1 MEDELMRESG
11 CTGTGLAATGW
22 GATEGAGCALAPV
35 GGASGFDSIR
45 TDEGEGERGAIVPV
59 GVRSTGPEDAVSKG
73 LEKGFEES
81 RVASEH
87 PVRMAAAAVATSK
100 RSPSRALNMG
110 LFSHI
115 TQPIER
121 HFLAA
126 IKGVL
131 G

>member
-1 MEDELMRESG
+1 MREG
-11 CTGTGLAATGW
+11 AAGWAATGRGAEDC
-22 GATEGAGCALAPV
+22 GATEGGGSDVAPE
-35 GGASGFDSIR
+35 GGASGFDSIFI
-45 TDEGEGERGAIVPV
+45 DDADGARGVIVPV
-59 GVRSTGPEDAVSKG
+59 GVRSTGPVEAVSNG
-73 LEKGFEES
+73 LEKGLEES

-87 PVRMAAAAVATSK
+87 PVRRAAAAVATSRRK
-100 RSPSRALNMG
+100 PSRALNKG

-126 IKGVL
+126 IKRGR

>member
-1 MEDELMRESG
+1 MREG
-11 CTGTGLAATGW
+11 ATGWAATGR
-22 GATEGAGCALAPV
+22 GATEGGGSAPEPE

-45 TDEGEGERGAIVPV
+45 IDDEDADERGWIVPV
-59 GVRSTGPEDAVSKG
+59 GVRSTGPEDAVSNG
-73 LEKGFEES
+73 LEKGLEES

-87 PVRMAAAAVATSK
+87 PVRMAAAAVATS
-100 RSPSRALNMG
+100 RRRPSRTLNKG

-126 IKGVL
+126 IKRVRG
-131 G
+131 